1 MKLKQ
6 SLLVSFLLFSNLQFQ
21 DNYFHRTYH
30 NLRELE
36 HRITSIEFQG
46 LNINLKEKKISYP
59 SGNNLIYFYVK
70 NDHNGEPLYSLAYI
84 HTFNVQAYL
93 QKLQRASQR

>member
-6 SLLVSFLLFSNLQFQ
+6 SLLVSFLLLSDLQFQ
-21 DNYFHRTYH
+21 DNYIQRTYH

-46 LNINLKEKKISYP
+46 LNIDIKKRRISYP
-59 SGNNLIYFYVK
+59 SGNNSFYFYVK
-70 NDHNGEPLYSLAYI
+70 DDHNGEHLYSIAYI
-84 HTFNVQAYL
+84 HTFDVQAYL
-93 QKLQRASQR
+93 QRLQRASQR